1 MPVSFKF
8 RNRFLF
14 VIAKLYKDAS
24 HESIKWFEVLLDP
37 TTQESTQGKKEN
49 LATTHTI

>member
-24 HESIKWFEVLLDP
+24 HESIKWFKVLLDP
-37 TTQESTQGKKEN
+37 TTQESTQGQSVSR
-49 LATTHTI
+49 AITHTI